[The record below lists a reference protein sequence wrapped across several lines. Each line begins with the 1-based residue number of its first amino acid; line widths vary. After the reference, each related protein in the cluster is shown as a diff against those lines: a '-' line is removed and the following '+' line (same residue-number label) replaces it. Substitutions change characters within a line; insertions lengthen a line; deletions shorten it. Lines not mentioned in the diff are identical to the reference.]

1 MIKRLRSYQKVNDQ
15 LFNLKMDLFILEMKD
30 HFTDDDWQEYARLK
44 AQIEKLE
51 REIEHEP
58 AKAE

>member
-1 MIKRLRSYQKVNDQ
+1 MNDQ

-30 HFTDDDWQEYARLK
+30 HFTDDDWQEYAILK
-44 AQIEKLE
+44 SQIEKLE